1 MSPARASSLANL
13 PVRGAIGF
21 AGLAAFTWAV
31 ATYAL
36 GKVPLDAGFAPTLAV
51 LIGAGMLTRRYGIPL
66 PGNGFASYVLGVMV
80 FAVLLRG
87 GAFAVLIAPAAMLG
101 GDLLLRR
108 LPWPAAASNAAHLS
122 AGTALVGVAYELIG
136 GAGGAGAL
144 TAANVGPLLAL
155 LVLLPTVVNGTF
167 YLELA
172 TGEQTIAWVDARLTA
187 RWEAVVYCVSAGL
200 ALGCL
205 ALLHARPPVAVTI
218 ATIGALAGA
227 AAGSWYVIRT
237 AVRADEL
244 RLLQTVSQVAA
255 TELSLVRSFPKI
267 QQLTRRLVAWEDM
280 GFARLDA
287 AKREM
292 VVVADTATPADASP
306 VRFDADAGPV
316 GEAARTGRAVVA
328 RDLRPGQFPA
338 ARGRAPGAAL
348 VVPLRLGDQLVGLWT
363 VRHSD
368 PRMYRESDGRLLDL
382 VAPQLALMLAIQD
395 AVDPVVHAADQ
406 VTQYVQ
412 TLTATAQQIHASSQE
427 VTAAAQRASHGA
439 SQAAALVNTTA
450 ARSTELQ
457 RNADDTAAAGDQ
469 TRDAG
474 TRMEETI
481 GRVRGAM
488 ETAARRLGELGAS
501 AQESAGEVARLRD
514 AAGEVERFS
523 ETIATIANQ
532 TNLLALNATI
542 EAARAGAHGRGFAVV
557 ADEVH
562 KLAEESGREARG
574 VHRAVQ
580 ETRRALDRAAEL
592 LERMRAE
599 LADVATGS
607 TQWVADLQA
616 VAEAAAATSRAGRR
630 VADAARA
637 STAVAVDMAAALARA
652 EGGAGDSSQ
661 EAAAVAAAAAEQLH
675 AIEELAQGA
684 TELSGVA
691 DRLTRAIRFARG
703 NGARA

>member
-1 MSPARASSLANL
+1 MSPARASSLATL

-21 AGLAAFTWAV
+21 AGLAAFAWAV
-31 ATYAL
+31 ATYTL
-36 GKVPLDAGFAPTLAV
+36 GKVPLDPGFPSALAI

-66 PGNGFASYVLGVMV
+66 PGNGFASYVLGVMLL
-80 FAVLLRG
+80 AVLLRG
-87 GAFAVLIAPAAMLG
+87 GAFAVLVAPAAMLG

-122 AGTALVGVAYELIG
+122 AGTALVGVAYEFIG
-136 GAGGAGAL
+136 GATGAGAL
-144 TAANVGPLLAL
+144 TAVNAGPLVAL
-155 LVLLPTVVNGTF
+155 LLLLPTVVNGTF

-172 TGEQTIAWVDARLTA
+172 TSEQTIAWVDARLTA

-205 ALLHARPPVAVTI
+205 ALLHASPPLAATLV
-218 ATIGALAGA
+218 TIGALAGA

-280 GFARLDA
+280 GFARLDPT
-287 AKREM
+287 KREM
-292 VVVADTATPADASP
+292 VVVADTAMPADSSP
-306 VRFDADAGPV
+306 LRFDAEVGPI
-316 GEAARTGRAVVA
+316 GEAARAGRSVMA

-338 ARGRAPGAAL
+338 PAGRAPGAAL
-348 VVPLRLGDQLVGLWT
+348 VVPLRLGDQLVGVWT

-368 PRMYRESDGRLLDL
+368 PRMYRESDGTLLDL
-382 VAPQLALMLAIQD
+382 VAPQLALMLAVQD
-395 AVDPVVHAADQ
+395 AVDPVIHAADQ

-412 TLTATAQQIHASSQE
+412 TLTATAQEIHASSQE
-427 VTAAAQRASHGA
+427 VTASAQRASHGA

-450 ARSTELQ
+450 ARSAELR
-457 RNADDTAAAGDQ
+457 RNANDTAAAGDQ

-481 GRVRGAM
+481 GHVRGAM

-501 AQESAGEVARLRD
+501 ARESAGEVARLRD

-592 LERMRAE
+592 LERMRTE
-599 LADVATGS
+599 LAEVATGS
-607 TQWVADLQA
+607 TQWVGDLQA
-616 VAEAAAATSRAGRR
+616 VAEAAAATTRAGRR

-637 STAVAVDMAAALARA
+637 STAVAADMASALAQA
-652 EGGAGDSSQ
+652 EGGAGGSSQ
-661 EAAAVAAAAAEQLH
+661 EAAAVAA
-675 AIEELAQGA
+675 
-684 TELSGVA
+684 
-691 DRLTRAIRFARG
+691 
-703 NGARA
+703 

>member
-1 MSPARASSLANL
+1 MSPGRAAPLANL
-13 PVRGAIGF
+13 PVRGAVGL
-21 AGLAAFTWAV
+21 AGLAAFGWAV

-36 GKVPLDAGFAPTLAV
+36 GRAPVDSGFSPTLAV

-66 PGNGFASYVLGVMV
+66 PGNGFASYVLGIMIL
-80 FAVLLRG
+80 AVLVRG
-87 GAFAVLIAPAAMLG
+87 GAFAVLVAPVAMLG

-108 LPWPAAASNAAHLS
+108 LPWPTATSNAAHLS
-122 AGTALVGVAYELIG
+122 AGTALVAVAYQALG
-136 GAGGAGAL
+136 GVSGPAAL
-144 TAANVGPLLAL
+144 SAANVGPLVAL
-155 LVLLPTVVNGTF
+155 VVLLPIVVNGTF

-172 TGEQTIAWVDARLTA
+172 TSEQTIAWVDARLTA
-187 RWEAVVYCVSAGL
+187 RWEVVVYCVSAGL

-205 ALLHARPPVAVTI
+205 ALLFARPP
-218 ATIGALAGA
+218 A
-227 AAGSWYVIRT
+227 AASVAAIAALLVAAVGSWYVVRT

-244 RLLQTVSQVAA
+244 RLLQTVAQVAA
-255 TELSLVRSFPKI
+255 TEMTLVRSFPRI

-280 GFARLDA
+280 GFARLDP

-292 VVVADTATPADASP
+292 VVVADTAVAPEGP
-306 VRFDADAGPV
+306 VQRFDADMGVV
-316 GEAARTGRAVVA
+316 GEAARGRRAVVT
-328 RDLRPGQFPA
+328 RDLRPGELPE
-338 ARGRAPGAAL
+338 RSGHAPGAAV
-348 VVPLRLGDQLVGLWT
+348 VVPLRLGDQLLGLWT

-368 PRMYRESDGRLLDL
+368 PRAYRQSDGALLDL
-382 VAPQLALMLAIQD
+382 VAPQLALMLAVQG

-412 TLTATAQQIHASSQE
+412 TLTATAQEIRASSEE
-427 VTAAAQRASHGA
+427 VTAAAQRASVGA
-439 SQAAALVNTTA
+439 SQAAQLVNATA
-450 ARSTELQ
+450 ARSAELR
-457 RNADDTAAAGDQ
+457 RNADDTATAGDQ

-474 TRMEETI
+474 ARMEETI
-481 GRVRGAM
+481 GRVRVGVEA
-488 ETAARRLGELGAS
+488 AARRLGDLGAS
-501 AQESAGEVARLRD
+501 AEESAGEVGRLRE

-562 KLAEESGREARG
+562 KLAEESGREARA

-580 ETRRALDRAAEL
+580 ETRRALDRAAEV

-599 LADVATGS
+599 LAEVGAGS
-607 TQWVADLQA
+607 ARWVGDLQA

-637 STAVAVDMAAALARA
+637 STAVATGMVTALAQA
-652 EGGAGDSSQ
+652 EGGAGGSSQ
-661 EAAAVAAAAAEQLH
+661 EAAAVAAAAAEQLR
-675 AIEELAQGA
+675 AIEDLAQGA
-684 TELSGVA
+684 TELAGIA
-691 DRLTRAIRFARG
+691 DGLTRAIGFARG
-703 NGARA
+703 NGAGA